1 MSYVFETL
9 FKYLIILYGKKKKN
23 LHPYFMAQTKIEPTI
38 QLARKESGENL
49 CLQHFLNILKT
60 ESNENL
66 AN

>member
-1 MSYVFETL
+1 ME
-9 FKYLIILYGKKKKN
+9 KKKN